1 MSSTESN
8 KFKSF
13 NDLSAL
19 KQEMELSESQNGA
32 DVLETQEPAKAN
44 GFGGRPRNGFS
55 NSNEIMLDGATEDA
69 PVVNNEEEDR
79 LIAEVK
85 ENKKTANKKETED
98 KLNNLKAQLS
108 FIEQKFDKK
117 GDLRKEGLP
126 LGLAEKNVNKEL
138 NKIGQTERRRDLK
151 DFLLDRQPQVDKE
164 LLAEEKRNKKFK
176 IDLLKREIMYLE
188 RDISDKEKEGLDSQ
202 KLREDLDAAKLSLAS
217 FESDNNSSVKSGYI
231 EAVKKDQPVEV
242 SSINKD
248 KIRHWP
254 PEGFVQKKDTVKRW
268 PFPVDNLPVK
278 ESNKNNVSE
287 TTKSLSKEELVSL
300 IEKTD
305 LNLKKSENRLKE
317 AENKGEKDVVEFYQN
332 EVGQMNVR
340 LKKMMEDL
348 QNFSEVKKDNKAT
361 DQTTVEFRADHGYT
375 KGKTVLDGASNLS
388 VTQEGK
394 PVDVNVPEV
403 EIPSGSTVSKIT
415 EPAEKAE
422 LKTPEVLV
430 NKKEVNTDSVY
441 EKNKDTLVSLGWT
454 PEEYLALSKEDRDF
468 VLWNGI
474 KEENYPRNKKE
485 TQELGSAEIKKPDIE
500 NEINDFAQHLFDKW
514 KKEGG
519 KDFSTFLSDQEKEF
533 WSNNTEKVREAFK
546 VIFNAEKEKN
556 SKEDILP
563 MPKDVQDFIN
573 KKTENIPA
581 ELKGVSAGAKEFIK
595 QERVAAE
602 GQRSIKDLS
611 ERLEKGYENLSEDR
625 LIQIAK
631 ERGLVSGGDKQVL
644 IERIIEDDIAKN
656 NENFGFTTPEISDKL
671 KEFNISEKQMALIS
685 PEFFSLSPEKQRYL
699 ISKLEQKIYLDA
711 DFASK
716 DKNEEE
722 IKGMG
727 FWKKMR
733 ASFVKGQRQ
742 VSLRDKTVGEIKSG
756 GLKDY
761 HNNIKTLNAYL
772 SEAPELIYKRNER
785 GRLSPNFSYV
795 EINESD
801 DKNLQTV
808 KSFFNAAASSFGE
821 IPFEWSLNTATSSQK
836 DKYRR
841 AFESYTSAKNALSKT
856 MLENVEKEYQGVG
869 KAEGDN
875 SEIES
880 KYKEA
885 QTNAMLLIRKA
896 DAGVNF
902 GRYVTQNPEMEKLTA
917 SFAEKVLGT
926 NVGDFARG
934 AAFFGAGYATKWL
947 GRTFA
952 ATGVGIV
959 LAGAAGGALAYRK
972 KNLEFTDK
980 ELKKRYG
987 NSSEDIKNIEKEIQ
1001 DKINEI
1007 KDSKER
1013 KQTDEFLEGL
1023 DNDLHALLK
1032 QRRELLV
1039 KSGIKQ
1045 DINSTNV
1052 YERLGGLVSQ
1062 FEKTTDEKSKQR
1074 ILETIKTRIFVTDQM
1089 MQDGRINFGKAQEQT
1104 QNQFKLSDLMSKAA
1118 ILVEMNGGFES
1129 VDSKEKTKEE
1139 QTFERFKQFI
1149 EDDRIQGE
1157 KNKIRNIAALKG
1169 AAIAAAGFGLGASVR
1184 LIQEKGYFGGVWDA
1198 MKESGAEGIEKLKES
1213 ASSAGGAAYDYLK
1226 GGDGVLGKVK
1236 EGASAVGGVIHDYFK
1251 GDDGVLES
1259 ASSSVAETTTNAV
1272 ENYSVVKEVMAGS
1285 RGVIGAIDD
1294 LQDGLRE
1301 KFGANIPPQY
1311 AEFMSKKPDIL
1322 AREWGFYKPGEINE
1336 SAKIMKGEG
1345 FSIDSKGVVRLIGLN
1360 GTDEVYV
1367 PEGVSDVSVVE
1378 SERSFFDS
1386 GRGQENLASVDT
1398 EPSISESTASVSD
1411 YEAPSRPEQVN
1422 EGYVRSREVKPD
1434 TTSWFEKPVPTE
1446 FGASNIRGTWNF
1458 IEDQNGKITGINT
1471 SRTISDDV
1479 INFRKN
1485 PRNFMAKNLPSLNM
1499 TDSTAVRILTENRPK
1514 IEELLVKEHLLNA
1527 SNSGLNEDQVS
1538 FLKADTARLSEEVK
1552 AKTGG
1557 VFESKYPKPKAF
1569 ENPLGIKPTRIVSS
1583 VSEGTDFVPKKDVPI
1598 ENIPANSGTIKIDD
1612 LEIIKTSNDVIDTN
1626 SGVFKT
1632 AVERYGAP
1640 KVSGNVSTFG
1650 ERYIGFYEEGLDQ
1663 GEIAR
1668 ELNLAK
1674 NKNQKIL
1681 GNIVDQIAVRGEESG
1696 KYKVMFIYERMNK

>member
-1 MSSTESN
+1 MSSKESN
-8 KFKSF
+8 KFNS
-13 NDLSAL
+13 LAELAGL
-19 KQEMELSESQNGA
+19 KQEMELSESQNGV
-32 DVLETQEPAKAN
+32 DVLESKESRKESD
-44 GFGGRPRNGFS
+44 FGGRPRSGFS
-55 NSNEIMLDGATEDA
+55 SSNEIMLDGATGDIPE
-69 PVVNNEEEDR
+69 VNNEEETR
-79 LIAEVK
+79 LSAEVRESK
-85 ENKKTANKKETED
+85 DTLGKKESED
-98 KLNNLKAQLS
+98 KINNLKSQLI

-117 GDLRKEGLP
+117 GDLRKESLP
-126 LGLAEKNVNKEL
+126 LDLAEKNVKKEL
-138 NKIGQTERRRDLK
+138 DKISRTERRRDLK
-151 DFLLDRQPQVDKE
+151 DFLLDRQP
-164 LLAEEKRNKKFK
+164 EKGVSSSESN
-176 IDLLKREIMYLE
+176 
-188 RDISDKEKEGLDSQ
+188 
-202 KLREDLDAAKLSLAS
+202 LAS
-217 FESDNNSSVKSGYI
+217 ERIQKFQEEIKRKENPTPKGGVSKS
-231 EAVKKDQPVEV
+231 EK
-242 SSINKD
+242 
-248 KIRHWP
+248 
-254 PEGFVQKKDTVKRW
+254 
-268 PFPVDNLPVK
+268 
-278 ESNKNNVSE
+278 VSE
-287 TTKSLSKEELVSL
+287 STQYSPKEELVSL

-305 LNLKKSENRLKE
+305 LDIKRSEEFLKDAQE
-317 AENKGEKDVVEFYQN
+317 KGEKDRIGFYKN
-332 EVGQMNVR
+332 EVEK
-340 LKKMMEDL
+340 LSIKLEKMMKDL
-348 QNFSEVKKDNKAT
+348 QNFSAEKGVGVNLKTLAELGYTREDIKQIRTGEELQKIHKEQIFKEKNVSEVKKDNKAV
-361 DQTTVEFRADHGYT
+361 DQATVEFEVKHGDNGYT
-375 KGKTVLDGASNLS
+375 KGKMVLDGASNLS
-388 VTQEGK
+388 ITQDGK
-394 PVDVNVPEV
+394 PAPVNESVNMSVV
-403 EIPSGSTVSKIT
+403 EKPSNSTVSKIT
-415 EPAEKAE
+415 EPVEKPE
-422 LKTPEVLV
+422 LKTPEVSV
-430 NKKEVNTDSVY
+430 NKKEDNAESVY
-441 EKNKDTLVSLGWT
+441 EKNKDKLVSLGWNL
-454 PEEYLALSKEDRDF
+454 EEYLALSKEDRDF

-474 KEENYPRNKKE
+474 KEENYSRNKKE
-485 TQELGSAEIKKPDIE
+485 TQTLGSVEIKESDLEK
-500 NEINDFAQHLFDKW
+500 EINDFAQHLFGLS

-519 KDFSTFLSDQEKEF
+519 KDFSTSLSDQEREF
-533 WSNNTEKVREAFK
+533 WLNNTEKVKKAFK
-546 VIFNAEKEKN
+546 DIFNAEKEKN
-556 SKEDILP
+556 SKEAILP

-573 KKTENIPA
+573 NKTENITA

-595 QERVAAE
+595 QERVLAE
-602 GQRSIKDLS
+602 EERSVKDLS
-611 ERLEKGYENLSEDR
+611 ARLEQGYENLSKDR
-625 LIQIAK
+625 LIEIAK
-631 ERGLVSGGDKQVL
+631 ERGLTSGGDKQVL
-644 IERIIEDDIAKN
+644 IERIIKDDIVKG
-656 NENFGFTTPEISDKL
+656 NENFGFTTAEISDKL

-742 VSLRDKTVGEIKSG
+742 VSLRDKVIGEIKSE

-761 HNNIKTLNAYL
+761 HDDIKTLNAYL
-772 SEAPELIYKRNER
+772 SEAPELTYKRNER

-795 EINESD
+795 EVNESD

-821 IPFEWSLNTATSSQK
+821 IPFEWSLDSATSSQK
-836 DKYRR
+836 DKYRI
-841 AFESYTSAKNALSKT
+841 AFASYTSAKNALSKT
-856 MLENVEKEYQGVG
+856 MLANVEKEYQGVG
-869 KAEGDN
+869 KAEGDT
-875 SEIES
+875 SEMES

-885 QTNAMLLIRKA
+885 QMDAMLLIRKA

-902 GRYVTQNPEMEKLTA
+902 GRYITQNPEMEKLTA

-987 NSSEDIKNIEKEIQ
+987 NSSEDIKNIDQQIQ

-1023 DNDLHALLK
+1023 NNNLHALSK

-1045 DINSTNV
+1045 DIKSTNV

-1129 VDSKEKTKEE
+1129 GDSKEKTKEE

-1157 KNKIRNIAALKG
+1157 KNKIRNVAALKG
-1169 AAIAAAGFGLGASVR
+1169 AAIAAAGFSLGASAR
-1184 LIQEKGYFGGVWDA
+1184 WIQQKGYFGAVWDF
-1198 MKESGAEGIEKLKES
+1198 MKENGAEGMEKLKES
-1213 ASSAGGAAYDYLK
+1213 ISSAGGAAYDYLK
-1226 GGDGVLGKVK
+1226 GGGGVLGKVK
-1236 EGASAVGGVIHDYFK
+1236 ESAGSVGGVIHDYFK

-1311 AEFMSKKPDIL
+1311 EEFMSKKPYVL
-1322 AREWGFYKPGEINE
+1322 AQEWGFYKPGEINE

-1345 FSIDSKGVVRLIGLN
+1345 FSIDSKGVVRLMGLN

-1367 PEGVSDVSVVE
+1367 PKGVSGVSVVE

-1386 GRGQENLASVDT
+1386 GRGQENLAGVET
-1398 EPSISESTASVSD
+1398 EPSINESATSVSD

-1422 EGYVRSREVKPD
+1422 EGYVRSSEVKPD

-1458 IEDQNGKITGINT
+1458 IEDQNGKITGVNT

-1485 PRNFMAKNLPSLNM
+1485 PRNFMTKNLSSLNM

-1538 FLKADTARLSEEVK
+1538 FLKGDTARLSEEIK

-1557 VFESKYPKPKAF
+1557 VFESKYPKTKAF
-1569 ENPLGIKPTRIVSS
+1569 ENPLGIKPTRIVSFDTDAPVKPQVNPSVSS
-1583 VSEGTDFVPKKDVPI
+1583 VSEGTDFVPKKDIAV
-1598 ENIPANSGTIKIDD
+1598 ENIPANANTIKIDD

-1640 KVSGNVSTFG
+1640 KVLGNVSTFG

-1696 KYKVMFIYERMNK
+1696 KYKVMFIYERINK